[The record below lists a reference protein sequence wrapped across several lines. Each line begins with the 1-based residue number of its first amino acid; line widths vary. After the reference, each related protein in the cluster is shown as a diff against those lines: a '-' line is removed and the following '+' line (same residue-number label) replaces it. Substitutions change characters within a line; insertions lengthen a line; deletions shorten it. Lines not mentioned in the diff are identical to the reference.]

1 MSLESGGQ
9 NKSINKKL
17 TKETSTLQD
26 TFITSTPIVQP
37 SPTTPTKIFHKSS
50 VITSSSRIQNSQV
63 FNSRIPTIK
72 NVQLKSTSSTI
83 IKSSIKKD
91 VSKDNYEKESQDIL
105 EYNPLEFFENE
116 QTNNL
121 NDLGGDV
128 SHLNGGTLNLSES
141 SGILSSSGN
150 SAGVDIGT
158 SGSTSSTISI
168 SGTTTSISP
177 SFSPIP
183 ETPLIGTSDTSKKTR
198 NTYQFQSQN
207 TSLTG
212 QLRRWH
218 SSNSGLHHS
227 KSTVFG
233 KSNLED
239 DDIRTIYERWKLVLP
254 KDDLVFD
261 QYSSCVDRFGF
272 ITSSDG
278 KSPAPPLSP
287 YELRLLRLE
296 KKETQ
301 RSLKWASWVSSNKF
315 VKKSGKFGSS
325 SYVFPWDKKFHNR
338 IYKGIPDAW
347 RHPVWYFLV
356 TNGGAESEFDDNL
369 QRTYE
374 TLLTLPSQHE
384 KQIDLDIPRTLHSH
398 IMFRSRY
405 GPGQRALFNILRA
418 FSNYNKQIGYCQG
431 MTNIVTILLMYYT
444 EECAFIMLT
453 KLFTKC
459 NLHNLFIP
467 GFPALLESFYVQE
480 KLLLKYAP
488 KIASQ
493 FNKIEL
499 TTTAYATRWYITLF
513 TSDVVP
519 HHTVL
524 RIWDLLMLHGFDILY
539 FVAVALLKY
548 HKATLI
554 TSSFEHTMIMLST
567 TLVIKDD
574 DRLIKKV
581 KDMFE
586 LKGRKGLIDTLKA
599 EYRSQVA

>member
-1 MSLESGGQ
+1 MSWRE
-9 NKSINKKL
+9 K
-17 TKETSTLQD
+17 TSTLQD

-261 QYSSCVDRFGF
+261 QYSSCVDR
-272 ITSSDG
+272 
-278 KSPAPPLSP
+278 
-287 YELRLLRLE
+287 LE

-325 SYVFPWDKKFHNR
+325 SYVFPWDKK
-338 IYKGIPDAW
+338 
-347 RHPVWYFLV
+347 
-356 TNGGAESEFDDNL
+356 
-369 QRTYE
+369 

-405 GPGQRALFNILRA
+405 GPG
-418 FSNYNKQIGYCQG
+418 
-431 MTNIVTILLMYYT
+431 
-444 EECAFIMLT
+444 
-453 KLFTKC
+453 
-459 NLHNLFIP
+459 
-467 GFPALLESFYVQE
+467 FYVQE

-581 KDMFE
+581 KNMFE

>member
-1 MSLESGGQ
+1 GQ

-26 TFITSTPIVQP
+26 TIITSTPIVQQLP
-37 SPTTPTKIFHKSS
+37 ITPTKIFHKSP

-72 NVQLKSTSSTI
+72 NIQLKSTSSTI
-83 IKSSIKKD
+83 IKSSIIKKD
-91 VSKDNYEKESQDIL
+91 DSKDNYEKEIQDIL
-105 EYNPLEFFENE
+105 EYNPIEFFENE
-116 QTNNL
+116 QSNNL

-128 SHLNGGTLNLSES
+128 SNLSHLNGGGDVSNLSHLNGGTLNLCES

-158 SGSTSSTISI
+158 
-168 SGTTTSISP
+168 
-177 SFSPIP
+177 
-183 ETPLIGTSDTSKKTR
+183 
-198 NTYQFQSQN
+198 N
-207 TSLTG
+207 
-212 QLRRWH
+212 
-218 SSNSGLHHS
+218 
-227 KSTVFG
+227 
-233 KSNLED
+233 

-278 KSPAPPLSP
+278 KSPAPPLSS
-287 YELRLLRLE
+287 YELRLE

-325 SYVFPWDKKFHNR
+325 SYVFPWDKK
-338 IYKGIPDAW
+338 
-347 RHPVWYFLV
+347 
-356 TNGGAESEFDDNL
+356 
-369 QRTYE
+369 
-374 TLLTLPSQHE
+374 
-384 KQIDLDIPRTLHSH
+384 
-398 IMFRSRY
+398 
-405 GPGQRALFNILRA
+405 
-418 FSNYNKQIGYCQG
+418 QIGYCQG

-444 EECAFIMLT
+444 EECALIMLT

-499 TTTAYATRWYITLF
+499 STTAYATRWYITLF

-581 KDMFE
+581 KNMFE

-599 EYRSQVA
+599 EYRSQAA

>member
-1 MSLESGGQ
+1 MSFESVGQ
-9 NKSINKKL
+9 NKSISENV
-17 TKETSTLQD
+17 TKETSTSPLQD
-26 TFITSTPIVQP
+26 IITPIVTSIVQQP
-37 SPTTPTKIFHKSS
+37 PSTTSTSTNIIFQ
-50 VITSSSRIQNSQV
+50 TSSLLTSSFRIQNSQIP
-63 FNSRIPTIK
+63 NSRIPTFK
-72 NVQLKSTSSTI
+72 TFQHKTTSSIVTKSPI
-83 IKSSIKKD
+83 IND
-91 VSKDNYEKESQDIL
+91 HYEKKSQDIL
-105 EYNPLEFFENE
+105 EYNTIEFFENE

-128 SHLNGGTLNLSES
+128 SNLNHLNNGGPFNLSES
-141 SGILSSSGN
+141 SGVLSSSSN
-150 SAGVDIGT
+150 TAG
-158 SGSTSSTISI
+158 
-168 SGTTTSISP
+168 
-177 SFSPIP
+177 
-183 ETPLIGTSDTSKKTR
+183 
-198 NTYQFQSQN
+198 QN
-207 TSLTG
+207 G
-212 QLRRWH
+212 HLRRWH

-227 KSTVFG
+227 KSTTFG
-233 KSNLED
+233 NSNSEND
-239 DDIRTIYERWKLVLP
+239 EIRAIYERWKLVLP
-254 KDDLVFD
+254 KDDSIFD
-261 QYSSCVDRFGF
+261 QYSSCVDRYGF

-278 KSPAPPLSP
+278 KSPAPPLSHH
-287 YELRLLRLE
+287 ELRIE
-296 KKETQ
+296 KKESI
-301 RSLKWASWVSSNKF
+301 RSLKWALWVSSNKF
-315 VKKSGKFGSS
+315 VKKSGKFGCS
-325 SYVFPWDKKFHNR
+325 SYVFPWDKKM
-338 IYKGIPDAW
+338 
-347 RHPVWYFLV
+347 
-356 TNGGAESEFDDNL
+356 
-369 QRTYE
+369 
-374 TLLTLPSQHE
+374 LLTLPSQHE

-444 EECAFIMLT
+444 EESAFIMLT

-493 FNKIEL
+493 FNKIQL
-499 TTTAYATRWYITLF
+499 STTAYATRWYITLF

-548 HKATLI
+548 HKATLT

-567 TLVIKDD
+567 TLVITDD

-581 KDMFE
+581 KKMFD
-586 LKGRKGLIDTLKA
+586 LKGRKALIDTLKA
-599 EYRSQVA
+599 EYRSQFETSFSYVEPEFNSVLIRFGHMKNKSDSQNLLITDNDKCDR